1 MSASCILVIG
11 SGGREH
17 AIAWRLA
24 RDPHAP
30 TVHVA
35 PGNAGMAQQFTC
47 HAVRETDP
55 AAVVTLAQQLRAE
68 LVVVGPEAPL
78 AAGVADA
85 LAAAGI
91 AVFGASRECAKLE
104 ASKWYAKQVMRE
116 AGVPTAEAVECSSV
130 AQAVAALET
139 MSRFAAPWVL
149 KADGLAAGKGVLVT
163 RERAEAEAFAREC
176 LEGARFGEGGR
187 RLVIEEFLEGE
198 EASVIAICDG
208 ERFVLLPAAR
218 DHKRAYDGDEGA
230 NTGGMGAFAPLA
242 DVTPALEAQIGER
255 IVAPVLRVMAG
266 RGAPYRGALYV
277 GLMLGPAGPRVV
289 EFNARFGD
297 PETQV
302 ILPLLGG
309 SVSDLLENAASGR
322 VQPGRLALGECT
334 RLPGAAVAVAITDV
348 DYPGTAQGGGRIA
361 GLELLEDAASGVTV
375 FHAGTRRED
384 DQWCVAGGRAAYVMA
399 VGEDVAAARSRA
411 YAAIAR
417 LGGDGWRV
425 RRDIAASAE
434 QRTLEHGTA
443 RPAVRG
449 VD

>member
-1 MSASCILVIG
+1 
-11 SGGREH
+11 
-17 AIAWRLA
+17 
-24 RDPHAP
+24 
-30 TVHVA
+30 
-35 PGNAGMAQQFTC
+35 
-47 HAVRETDP
+47 
-55 AAVVTLAQQLRAE
+55 
-68 LVVVGPEAPL
+68 
-78 AAGVADA
+78 
-85 LAAAGI
+85 
-91 AVFGASRECAKLE
+91 
-104 ASKWYAKQVMRE
+104 
-116 AGVPTAEAVECSSV
+116 
-130 AQAVAALET
+130 
-139 MSRFAAPWVL
+139 
-149 KADGLAAGKGVLVT
+149 
-163 RERAEAEAFAREC
+163 
-176 LEGARFGEGGR
+176 
-187 RLVIEEFLEGE
+187 
-198 EASVIAICDG
+198 VIAICDG

-218 DHKRAYDGDEGA
+218 DHKRAFDGDAGA

-242 DVTPALEAQIGER
+242 EVTPELEAEIGER

-277 GLMLGPAGPRVV
+277 GLMLGAQGPRVV

-309 SVSDLLENAASGR
+309 SFCELLEDAAAGRVQSGR
-322 VQPGRLALGECT
+322 VQSGRLEVGGCT

-348 DYPGTAQGGGRIA
+348 DYPGTARGGGRIA

-384 DQWCVAGGRAAYVMA
+384 GVWCVAGGRAAYVMA
-399 VGEDVAAARSRA
+399 EGEDVAAARARA